1 CRFRRPSR
9 VSKRSSTA
17 TSTTCPSRRSS
28 TSAASSRF
36 SPRRSRSRARASM
49 DVQLVSPESIL
60 YQGVGKMVVVRTLGG
75 GDIAF
80 EDNHAPFLGALA
92 DWPARVKFEDGTQA
106 WFAVHG
112 GFVEVSHNQVFIL
125 SDVAEPAAD
134 IDVARATEAKTRA
147 EEALRANA

>member
-1 CRFRRPSR
+1 
-9 VSKRSSTA
+9 
-17 TSTTCPSRRSS
+17 
-28 TSAASSRF
+28 
-36 SPRRSRSRARASM
+36 M
-49 DVQLVSPESIL
+49 DVQLVSPEQIL

-112 GFVEVSHNQVFIL
+112 GFVEVSHNQVIIL
-125 SDVAEPAAD
+125 SDIAEPAAD
-134 IDVARATEAKTRA
+134 IDVDRATDAKSRA
-147 EEALRANA
+147 EDALRADPDDEDAQAAMIRADVRIEVATSA

>member
-1 CRFRRPSR
+1 
-9 VSKRSSTA
+9 V
-17 TSTTCPSRRSS
+17 
-28 TSAASSRF
+28 
-36 SPRRSRSRARASM
+36 
-49 DVQLVSPESIL
+49 DVQLVSPEQVL

-112 GFVEVSHNQVFIL
+112 GFVEVSNNQVIIL
-125 SDVAEPAAD
+125 SDVAELAGEINVD
-134 IDVARATEAKTRA
+134 RATQAKTRA
-147 EEALRANA
+147 EEALRADADDADAQAALARAAVRLEVAASA

>member
-1 CRFRRPSR
+1 
-9 VSKRSSTA
+9 V
-17 TSTTCPSRRSS
+17 
-28 TSAASSRF
+28 
-36 SPRRSRSRARASM
+36 
-49 DVQLVSPESIL
+49 DVQLVSPEQVL

-112 GFVEVSHNQVFIL
+112 GFVEVSNNQVIIL
-125 SDVAEPAAD
+125 SDIAEPAAD
-134 IDVARATEAKTRA
+134 INVARATEAKTRA
-147 EEALRANA
+147 EEALRANADDELAQAALLRADVRLEVAASA

>member
-1 CRFRRPSR
+1 
-9 VSKRSSTA
+9 
-17 TSTTCPSRRSS
+17 
-28 TSAASSRF
+28 
-36 SPRRSRSRARASM
+36 M
-49 DVQLVSPESIL
+49 DVQLVSPEQVL

-112 GFVEVSHNQVFIL
+112 GFVEVSHNQVIIL

-134 IDVARATEAKTRA
+134 INVARATEAKTRA
-147 EEALRANA
+147 EEALRVDVDDELAQAALLRASVRLEVAASA

>member
-1 CRFRRPSR
+1 
-9 VSKRSSTA
+9 
-17 TSTTCPSRRSS
+17 
-28 TSAASSRF
+28 
-36 SPRRSRSRARASM
+36 M
-49 DVQLVSPESIL
+49 DVQLVSPEQIL

-112 GFVEVSHNQVFIL
+112 GFVEVSNNQVIIL
-125 SDVAEPAAD
+125 SDVAEPSD
-134 IDVARATEAKTRA
+134 GIDVGRANDAKARA
-147 EEALRANA
+147 EEVLRLNAEDDEASAALARAEVRLEVAASS